1 MQGMFKPYATRA
13 GILGGIVGAVVLLL
27 SLIPVVGL
35 CLLLVAWVV
44 FVGTGVYAVMQGKK
58 QGATMTIQQG
68 AIDGAAS
75 GGIAGVIAYV
85 VKFIAD
91 IILGVVFSVGLA
103 NGAGDV
109 TSGIAGTLV
118 GSCFGLVFG
127 IIGAIIVGA
136 IGGLIY
142 AAIQQNQ
149 SKAA

>member
-1 MQGMFKPYATRA
+1 MQGFLKPYATRA

-142 AAIQQNQ
+142 AAIQQSQ